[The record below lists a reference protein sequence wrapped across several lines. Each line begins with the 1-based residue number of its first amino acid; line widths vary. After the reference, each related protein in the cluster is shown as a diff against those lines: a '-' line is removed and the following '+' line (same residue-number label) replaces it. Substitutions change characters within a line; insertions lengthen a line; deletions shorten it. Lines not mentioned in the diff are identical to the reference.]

1 MKKKTKEND
10 KLPLG
15 ETKIVKIPNLPP
27 YSNEGWRDV
36 PPMWVGRE
44 EVGQETRQQ
53 RPKGEEREPK
63 LKNRYGRGEQRK
75 QGR

>member
-1 MKKKTKEND
+1 MKKKTKDSDISREART
-10 KLPLG
+10 
-15 ETKIVKIPNLPP
+15 EEVAFPNLPP
-27 YSNEGWRDV
+27 SNEGWRDV
-36 PPMWVGRE
+36 PPMWVGVE

-53 RPKGEEREPK
+53 RPKGEQREPK

>member
-36 PPMWVGRE
+36 PPMWVGVE
-44 EVGQETRQQ
+44 EVGQQNRQQ
-53 RPKGEEREPK
+53 MPKGERE
-63 LKNRYGRGEQRK
+63 LKKRYGRGEKRK